1 MNKQTK
7 DKTKDTKIKEMVQHW
22 LETAEQDAIMD
33 YARFKMTQWYYTKGY
48 EEVDDFYA
56 NHIKQ
61 LKKDMVE
68 WLGPNLPPQG

>member
-1 MNKQTK
+1 MGIIMKNE
-7 DKTKDTKIKEMVQHW
+7 TKDTKIKEMVQHW
-22 LETAEQDAIMD
+22 LETAEQDAIIH
-33 YARFKMTQWYYTKGY
+33 YAQYKMEQWYYNQSDNS
-48 EEVDDFYA
+48 VDEFYK

>member
-1 MNKQTK
+1 MTQY
-7 DKTKDTKIKEMVQHW
+7 W
-22 LETAEQDAIMD
+22 LDTAEPDAIME
-33 YARFKMTQWYYTKGY
+33 YAKFKMTQWYKDQTDK
-48 EEVDDFYA
+48 EIKEFYA